1 MRVGILGTGVVG
13 RTIATK
19 LVELGHEVM
28 VGSRTADNRSAV
40 EWAADRGERARIG
53 TFASAADFGEMLFNC
68 TKGDAS
74 ISALDAAGAEHLGAK
89 ILVDV
94 ANPLDFSRGMPP
106 TIFVASD
113 DSLAEQIQ
121 RRFPALRVVK
131 ALNTVNSEIMVDPAR
146 IPGDHDIFVSG
157 NDPDAKLRVVG
168 ILESFGWRNVIDLG
182 DLSTARGTEFY
193 LALWIRLWGALGTTD
208 FNVRVVRR

>member
-1 MRVGILGTGVVG
+1 MID
-13 RTIATK
+13 AY
-19 LVELGHEVM
+19 
-28 VGSRTADNRSAV
+28 SPASAV
-40 EWAADRGERARIG
+40 GGGPCGRI
-53 TFASAADFGEMLFNC
+53 
-68 TKGDAS
+68 
-74 ISALDAAGAEHLGAK
+74 
-89 ILVDV
+89 
-94 ANPLDFSRGMPP
+94 
-106 TIFVASD
+106 VASD

-193 LALWIRLWGALGTTD
+193 LALWIRLWGALGTTGG
-208 FNVRVVRR
+208 RGAAS